1 MFSYSIHMIKRN
13 FGKEIHMKYQK
24 IIPLLLAAAMSTAT
38 AMPVS
43 AQQVS
48 EMQENI
54 QANAEESQAGVSETD
69 DSDQEMTD
77 IVDAADNES
86 VESDVEKD
94 NLPVEPTEKTSGEET
109 NSSDQSI
116 VSEDALLTENQDTI
130 ALYSMTPFT
139 YSVNY
144 THVNQSAIGGV
155 ATSEIL
161 KQAEAVIAKNE
172 GSYGTV
178 VLNDN
183 GALSLGKMQ
192 WHANRAADLMKLIIA
207 QDNTTAYNILGDK
220 LYNEIINLNGNN
232 AWSSRILTSAEGQLF
247 SKLLTT
253 TAGKRIQDDLMDSDV
268 AICINHAYNN
278 GLRNAAAVV
287 YSADVENQ
295 CGSGG
300 ASTCTKEATHLVGD
314 VSKVTLNE
322 LHIAAV
328 CYGYNV
334 NSWSKQNTT
343 NRRTFTTRRINT
355 YVAASGYGWTY
366 CNKGDQRMPS
376 TSPKSNGIG
385 VAWLQNALNHS
396 QNAKLTVDGKYGS
409 GTKTAVT
416 NFQKSV
422 GLSADGDAGVDTIG
436 ALINQ
441 MYADCAVNGKANKYP
456 TYAISDIVYDSN
468 SDKWVYTINGV
479 PDYSYTG
486 VAENRLGWWRVEKG
500 VVNFNYNGVAENENG
515 WWYIRGGK
523 VNFGYTGVA
532 ENENG
537 WWRIEGGKVNF
548 NYNGVAQNENGW
560 WYIRGGKVN
569 FGYTGVAENEN
580 GWWRIEGGKVNFNY
594 NGVAQNENGWWYIR
608 GGKVNFG
615 YTGVAENEN
624 GWWRIEWGKVNFN
637 FNGIAENENG
647 WWYIRGGKVD
657 FSYTGWT
664 TASGKRYYVH
674 GGKVQR

>member
-1 MFSYSIHMIKRN
+1 
-13 FGKEIHMKYQK
+13 MKYQK
-24 IIPLLLAAAMSTAT
+24 VIPLLLAAAVSGVTVIPA
-38 AMPVS
+38 S
-43 AQQVS
+43 AQQLS
-48 EMQENI
+48 EIQNNI
-54 QANAEESQAGVSETD
+54 QVDENNQIEMLEDKASVQNTKDNVNIGNEESAEVKDETD
-69 DSDQEMTD
+69 L
-77 IVDAADNES
+77 IVDNEQDEAS
-86 VESDVEKD
+86 TSDEENMKTDSSSDSLTEKD
-94 NLPVEPTEKTSGEET
+94 EKQSDDTIGQESASEENLM
-109 NSSDQSI
+109 I
-116 VSEDALLTENQDTI
+116 ENQDAIT
-130 ALYSMTPFT
+130 LYSMVPFT

-172 GSYGTV
+172 GSYETV

-232 AWSSRILTSAEGQLF
+232 AWSSRILTSTEGKLF

-334 NSWSKQNTT
+334 NGWSKQNTT

-376 TSPKSNGIG
+376 TSPKLNGIG
-385 VAWLQNALNHS
+385 VAWLQNALNRS

-422 GLSADGDAGVDTIG
+422 GLSVDGDAGVDTIG

-441 MYADCAVNGKANKYP
+441 MYADCAVNGKTNKYP

-468 SDKWVYTINGV
+468 SNKWVYTINGI
-479 PDYSYTG
+479 PDYAYTG
-486 VAENRLGWWRVEKG
+486 VAENSLGWWRVEKG
-500 VVNFNYNGVAENENG
+500 IVNFNYNGVAENEYG

-548 NYNGVAQNENGW
+548 NYNGVAENENGW

-569 FGYTGVAENEN
+569 FGYTGVAENEY

-594 NGVAQNENGWWYIR
+594 NG
-608 GGKVNFG
+608 
-615 YTGVAENEN
+615 
-624 GWWRIEWGKVNFN
+624 
-637 FNGIAENENG
+637 IAENEYG

-664 TASGKRYYVH
+664 TVSGKRYYVR